1 MLAAM
6 TPGIRADRTSQ
17 QILQEWRELV
27 RAQEAVGP
35 DTHTG
40 QELGRR
46 IDEVRREYLMRF
58 DKTAGRSTG
67 GAAIVATSDDFIG
80 ALDALSDL
88 LQARD
93 AAGDG
98 DLARLDAEIQQ
109 MSAEVLRLSEL
120 QLEGGENLRSRNA
133 SINDLAAQ
141 REQA

>member
-6 TPGIRADRTSQ
+6 TDNTQGERTSQ
-17 QILQEWRELV
+17 QILQEWRQLV

-35 DTHTG
+35 DTATG
-40 QELGRR
+40 QELGTR

-58 DKTAGRSTG
+58 DKTAGRSTA

-80 ALDALSDL
+80 ALDALSEL

-93 AAGDG
+93 AAQDG
-98 DLARLDAEIQQ
+98 DLEKLDAEIQQ

-120 QLEGGENLRSRNA
+120 QLEGGDNLRSRNA
-133 SINDLAAQ
+133 SIDDLAAQ
-141 REQA
+141 RERA